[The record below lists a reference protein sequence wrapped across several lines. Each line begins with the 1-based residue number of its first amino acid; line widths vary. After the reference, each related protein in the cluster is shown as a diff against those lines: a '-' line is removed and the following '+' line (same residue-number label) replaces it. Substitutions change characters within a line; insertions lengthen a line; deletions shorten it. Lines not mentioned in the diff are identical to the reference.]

1 MPTLYVSEH
10 GAVLR
15 KDGERLRAEKDGE
28 LLADVPLDQVELI
41 CAFGMVHLTTPLILE
56 LLEREIETAFFSTS
70 GKLRGQ
76 LTPSLP
82 KNSPLRVAQY
92 EKHRDESAALSLAQR
107 IVRAKLRNSA
117 EVLERFEP
125 ESPSADYHEAR
136 RQLNVQRDAA
146 LEASSLDTLRGY
158 EGAAARAYWSAF
170 SGLLK
175 HDIPFTGRKYFPAP
189 DPVNAS
195 LSLGYSLLTA
205 EIQSLL
211 DGIGFD
217 PYLGFLHV
225 VEYGRASLALDLLEE
240 YRAPIVDRLVLYLF
254 NNRIMK
260 VADFET
266 IDDGG
271 MRLKPEPRK
280 RFFREY
286 EQRMTRGFRDPDYQ
300 GEQTF
305 RTVFR
310 AQALRLAKWMTDDIP
325 YEPYSYDADGK

>member
-15 KDGERLRAEKDGE
+15 KDGDRLRAEKDGE

-56 LLEREIETAFFSTS
+56 LLEREIETAFFSAS

-76 LTPSLP
+76 LTPTLP
-82 KNSPLRVAQY
+82 KNSPLRLAQY
-92 EKHRDESAALSLAQR
+92 EKHRAEHEALELARR
-107 IVRAKLRNSA
+107 IVQAKLRNTT
-117 EVLERFEP
+117 EVLERFKP
-125 ESPSADYHEAR
+125 ENPTSAFLAAK
-136 RQLNVQRDAA
+136 QALADATPLQA
-146 LEASSLDTLRGY
+146 ATLDSLRGV

-170 SGLLK
+170 GELLK
-175 HDIPFTGRKYFPAP
+175 HGVEFNGRRYNPAP
-189 DPVNAS
+189 DPVNAT
-195 LSLGYSLLTA
+195 LSLGYTLLTS

-240 YRAPIVDRLVLYLF
+240 YRAPVVDRLVLYLF
-254 NNRIMK
+254 NNRILK
-260 VADFET
+260 LDDFAPDEE
-266 IDDGG
+266 GG

-286 EQRMTRGFRDPDYQ
+286 EQRMTRGFRDPDYE

-310 AQALRLAKWMTDDIP
+310 AQSLRLAKWMTSDVP
-325 YEPYSYDADGK
+325 YQPYSYDADGKG